1 MEHEVSSTIRISVE
15 LILTALIIAI
25 IALFSVFGYQA
36 YANKQIKNDQ
46 SSYMEDICNL
56 YWYDDRIVTASDA
69 VMAMMSYPMQYDFII
84 EFRAPDGNLIER
96 RERTVA
102 NQLENGDYREYWSET
117 SIREMVKGYELANFK
132 SEIIT
137 NARKQSVVGLLFTYQ
152 EG

>member
-1 MEHEVSSTIRISVE
+1 
-15 LILTALIIAI
+15 
-25 IALFSVFGYQA
+25 
-36 YANKQIKNDQ
+36 
-46 SSYMEDICNL
+46 MEDICNL
-56 YWYDDRIVTASDA
+56 YWYDNRIVTASDA

-96 RERTVA
+96 REKTVA

-137 NARKQSVVGLLFTYQ
+137 NASKQSVVGLLFTYQ